1 MTKAKRLLDYFV
13 PSNYKVNLDLED
25 GYKNFSGSV
34 GISGSI
40 AKSTNV
46 IYLHLNGPEVI
57 KACVDGQEVQTS
69 IDKDSQELSLLL
81 PEEIIA
87 GQQVVIEISFKSV
100 LTTNME
106 GLYPS
111 SYQENGQTKT
121 LISSQFESTH
131 AREAFPCVDEPAAKA
146 TFNLTLVTP
155 QVKTILGNTPI
166 KDQSI
171 LGGRVT
177 TAFETTPKMSSY
189 LVAIV
194 VGDLAKLSGK
204 TARGIEVNVFAIP
217 NSASQLPFSL
227 DVAIKSIDWYENYF
241 GIDYPLPKLDMV
253 AIPDFASGAMENWG
267 LVTYRET
274 AMLFDESKSS
284 LAGKRRVI
292 EVIAHELAHQWFG
305 NLVTMN
311 WWDDLWLNESFAT
324 FMAFYSCNEIFPE
337 LGFDESFMEDEYFPA
352 LHADCNSKTTSIY
365 APLEDP
371 KDINEHFD
379 PAITYGKGA
388 AVLRMLHNYIGNDD
402 FRSGLHNYLD
412 SKQYANAVG
421 DDLWNA
427 LAKTSGKPVDSFMR
441 AWVKQSGHPIVT
453 VTDDSLE
460 QTRFFA
466 SPKERANSKDDNVWP
481 IALEDK
487 FFDQSKTGY
496 RLDKLK
502 LNIDQYGIYR
512 VKYSEAQMAKLVE
525 NINSDK
531 LSDLDRMGLV
541 DDAFALSR
549 AGLLTTDKALELTQ
563 QYNEITNNT
572 VWDVVA
578 GGLGNV
584 SATFG
589 DDELRPKIDKYV
601 QNLIQTQYDR
611 IGWQASAIDSA
622 FDTMLRNIIIA
633 LAVKHRLP
641 DAVTK
646 ASELFNK
653 YIDNSEQIDPNLRG
667 IVYSAVARDGGVD
680 LFDKIFEKYR
690 NEQMAEEKRRLAGA
704 LCSFKDK
711 HAIEKAL
718 TLIKSDDVRQQDV
731 VSWVFG
737 LFGNRHSRDA
747 VWQWQQDNWDW
758 IESSFGSGHLYSYFV
773 MGVGA
778 FNDEAKA
785 KEVEAF
791 FDGKDKTG
799 INRSLEQSLEQIRTK
814 AAWKVRD
821 SEVVRSFFDMQI

>member
-217 NSASQLPFSL
+217 DSASQLPFSL

-441 AWVKQSGHPIVT
+441 AWVKQPGHPIVT
-453 VTDDSLE
+453 VTEDSLE

-481 IALEDK
+481 IAFEDK
-487 FFDQSKTGY
+487 FFDQSKTGF

-502 LNIDQYGIYR
+502 LNVDQYGVYR

-525 NINSDK
+525 NVESDK
-531 LSDLDRMGLV
+531 LSDLDRMGLI
-541 DDAFALSR
+541 DDAFSLSR
-549 AGLLTTDKALELTQ
+549 AGLLKTDKALELTQ
-563 QYNEITNNT
+563 KYSKITNNT

-718 TLIKSDDVRQQDV
+718 SLIKSDDVRQQDV

-773 MGVGA
+773 MGIGA

>member
-653 YIDNSEQIDPNLRG
+653 YIDKSEQIDPNLRG